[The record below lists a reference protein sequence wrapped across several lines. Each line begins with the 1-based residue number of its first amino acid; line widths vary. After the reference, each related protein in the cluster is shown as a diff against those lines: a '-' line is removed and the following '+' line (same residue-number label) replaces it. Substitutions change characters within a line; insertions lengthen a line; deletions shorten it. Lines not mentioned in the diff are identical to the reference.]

1 MVDNVEREIREAS
14 YDIYSEDEPPFE
26 LPGFCLIMSVTV
38 NNDVPHGVDP
48 KERARLEYGNFSEKE
63 KIEMLERKLAM
74 LQELE
79 KNQKLKEEAGV
90 HDAALSHL
98 VESLK
103 ASLLATQ
110 ESEIQRSLKEN
121 TS

>member
-14 YDIYSEDEPPFE
+14 YDIYGEDEPPLE
-26 LPGFCLIMSVTV
+26 QP
-38 NNDVPHGVDP
+38 DVPHGVDP
-48 KERARLEYGNFSEKE
+48 KERAKLEYENFSEKE

-98 VESLK
+98 LESLK

>member
-1 MVDNVEREIREAS
+1 
-14 YDIYSEDEPPFE
+14 
-26 LPGFCLIMSVTV
+26 
-38 NNDVPHGVDP
+38 VDP

-98 VESLK
+98 VDSLK

-110 ESEIQRSLKEN
+110 ESEIRLVWWLIR
-121 TS
+121 T